1 MYTSYP
7 KIIALCGKGG
17 VGKTSISAL
26 VTKILSENNSSRV
39 LAIDADPALGL
50 SIALDMQVK
59 KTVNDIRNQ
68 LINEIKD
75 GSKLDKQTLLS
86 RIDYE
91 ILDAMAEKQNFAFL
105 GIGRPE
111 TEGCYCQI
119 NNFLKDLI
127 KEVSLNFDYIVI
139 DGEAGIEQ
147 VNRRVLEKVTHLLL
161 ISDTSIK
168 GSQIVG
174 SISQV
179 ADNTLGP
186 HEKGVLFNRLKP
198 GEEIPD
204 HVQDT
209 NIKILGSLYE
219 DEQIYSFDRQGESL
233 LGLSKGNNLS
243 SLENALAGFGLL

>member
-1 MYTSYP
+1 MNTSYP

-26 VTKILSENNSSRV
+26 ITKILSEKNNSRV

-50 SIALDMQVK
+50 SIALNIQVK

-75 GSKLDKQTLLS
+75 GSKLDQQTLLS

-91 ILDAMAEKQNFAFL
+91 LLDAMAERQNFAFL

-111 TEGCYCQI
+111 TDGCYCQI

-127 KEVSLNFDYIVI
+127 KELSLNFDYIVI

-161 ISDTSIK
+161 VSDTSIK
-168 GSQIVG
+168 GAQILE

-179 ADNTLGP
+179 ADKTLGP
-186 HEKGVLFNRLKP
+186 HEKGALFNRLKP
-198 GEEIPD
+198 GEETPN

-209 NIKILGSLYE
+209 NIPVVGSLYE
-219 DEQIYSFDRQGESL
+219 DEQIYSFDRKGESL
-233 LGLSKGNNLS
+233 LGMPKGSNLNA
-243 SLENALAGFGLL
+243 LENALAEFDLI